1 MKSGGFSPSYGSS
14 PHPQP
19 SFVQAG
25 QAGTNAGVADW
36 VVEHLDL
43 RNGNSL
49 VAQLPTRLAQ
59 AIAHLVIPLSQLR
72 PVGWGL

>member
-1 MKSGGFSPSYGSS
+1 MKSGGFLPATEFTPSS
-14 PHPQP
+14 P